1 MAGYV
6 YVVENENHR
15 VKIGRSTNPSKR
27 VMSIKSQFGYNII
40 NSYFSPVLY
49 QYGELE
55 LFLHN
60 VFKESR
66 VRGEWF
72 DISYEE
78 VVSYLQSLDI
88 SKWNIEPT
96 KEEKERTDNFM
107 KGLVGGLDKCL
118 QNCINNS
125 QPTIAEKINEIL
137 GNVVSVSNEIDER
150 NIVVEKYIQNLY
162 DQIDVLQSK
171 LIYLHEQG
179 AQVKFP
185 KSPRCDEDAIILARE
200 DIIEEYNSIE

>member
-1 MAGYV
+1 MVGYV

-27 VMSIKSQFGYNII
+27 VMSIKSQSGYNII
-40 NSYFSPVLY
+40 NSYFSPALY

-55 LFLHN
+55 LFLHK

-88 SKWNIEPT
+88 SKWNVEPT
-96 KEEKERTDNFM
+96 KEEKERTANFI
-107 KGLVGGLDKCL
+107 KGLVEGLDKCL

-125 QPTIAEKINEIL
+125 QPVIAEKINEML
-137 GNVVSVSNEIDER
+137 GNVVAISDEVDER

-179 AQVKFP
+179 TQVKFP
-185 KSPRCDEDAIILARE
+185 KLPQYDDDAIILARE
-200 DIIEEYNSIE
+200 EIIEEYKSIE